1 MEPNDMTDDP
11 ILQTLRELPSFD
23 VRAGRARRLRER
35 CQRSLAGRTAIAR
48 ARPDDQRTRLTLRVL
63 AGVWCGVY
71 LFETI
76 RRAAAVYGF

>member
-1 MEPNDMTDDP
+1 MTDDP
-11 ILQTLRELPSFD
+11 ILQTLRELRRFD
-23 VRAGRARRLRER
+23 VSAVRAQRLRNR
-35 CQRSLAGRTAIAR
+35 CQRSLAGQKAIEPAR
-48 ARPDDQRTRLTLRVL
+48 RDDERTRLTLRVL

>member
-1 MEPNDMTDDP
+1 MTDDP
-11 ILQTLRELPSFD
+11 ILRTLRELRRVD
-23 VRAGRARRLRER
+23 VSAGRARRLRDR
-35 CQRSLAGRTAIAR
+35 CQRSLAGPTAIEPAR
-48 ARPDDQRTRLTLRVL
+48 RNDEWTRLTLRVL